1 MESGQA
7 WLCCV
12 PTISITRLP
21 SWSLL
26 GMGWCVERWEGYGVG
41 VGHPD
46 VRVGWGGLPS
56 GP

>member
-7 WLCCV
+7 RLCCV
-12 PTISITRLP
+12 PTISITQLP

-26 GMGWCVERWEGYGVG
+26 GMGWCVERWEGSGEG